1 MSKRARGNG
10 GVFRVNGSRFW
21 WISYQLNGKLIR
33 ESSGELTKT
42 AAANKLKD
50 RLLAVGNG
58 NFLGPRIE
66 KITVDE
72 LYDDLLQDYR
82 IKRQTVEWAERVW
95 NVHLKDFFS
104 GMRASYLGRTKLPA
118 TSRNA
123 WEKARPS
130 PLSIAN

>member
-1 MSKRARGNG
+1 MNKRARGNG
-10 GVFRVNGSRFW
+10 GVFRVKESGYW

-50 RLLAVGNG
+50 RLLAIGNG

-66 KITVDE
+66 KITGDE

-82 IKRQTVEWAERVW
+82 IKNQTV
-95 NVHLKDFFS
+95 
-104 GMRASYLGRTKLPA
+104 
-118 TSRNA
+118 
-123 WEKARPS
+123 
-130 PLSIAN
+130 I